1 MIIKIKSISLL
12 LMILFSVSVLAQN
25 KITVKGHVK
34 DVNDEPLIGVNVM
47 AVGTNAGVITDIDG
61 NFTIQAPA
69 NGTLKISYIGYKTQT
84 VKIGKGNLTVVL
96 KEDAEVLDEV
106 VVVGYGTMK
115 KSNLTGAVDQLKT
128 AKIMETRPVRNLAQ
142 GLQGQVAGLNIT
154 TTAAGGDPTGD
165 MDINIRGYTGVGET
179 KPPLIILDGVEI
191 TMTDFKA
198 INPLD
203 VESISLLK
211 DAASAAIY
219 GMKAAN
225 GVLLVTTKRGE
236 DKPLSVT
243 FRYQGKWNQL
253 MNAPESANSVRFLRL
268 LNYADRSSGGGY
280 SISQDF
286 LDAVDNTAIRPD
298 LYPAVSPHKDHPDR
312 WDDTYNQHGNTQW
325 YNALLDNVVY
335 SDQYNLSFSGGG
347 KTYNYYVSAGIN
359 KSNGMFKYGRDS
371 YTVYTISPKFTFQLN
386 KWMKFRFF
394 GDYSRSLSDKPYGD
408 DIETGGNWFHAIA
421 RIRPYLVDIDPNGV
435 PINMAG
441 SLDRA
446 GREKSRDDKMSYQGE
461 IEYTPFKG
469 MVIFIKGGYRENLH
483 DYQAVLKSNTTY
495 GPLGLVTTENK
506 SRISKNTINSDFY
519 NFNPYGV
526 YSFDLNDHT
535 HNFTITAG
543 LQFDRLRTKELNGNG
558 NLLQTE
564 SIPSIKGTYGTRGV
578 NDDIDQLTNIG
589 YFGRITYNYKERY
602 LFEINGRYDGTGR
615 YLKHNRWAFFPSAS
629 IGYLISNEKFFSPL
643 TKVVNSL
650 KFRASWG
657 MLSTPTETNIY
668 ENLNYVSP
676 DDSQYYFTGL
686 TESGKQAYVTAPDK
700 LVSSTA
706 TWSKPK
712 TIDLGVDVTL
722 FNRFTVVFDWYRRT
736 INKEIGPSKTYPNI
750 LGFNPPSTN
759 NTKSQTTGF
768 DLTLTYFGNIGKDIK
783 YNLRGTLSDY
793 KGKILAYD
801 NPTYTLGPILAEYYT
816 GKTQGEIWGYVT
828 DKMIKSESDI
838 THAPNQAYIYAG
850 ALRLGDIIY
859 QDLNGDGI
867 IDRGLSTLDDK
878 GDLTVIGNTTP
889 RYQYSFGGDIEW
901 KGLSLSVFFQGVG
914 KKDWMP
920 ATLALKEPPV
930 DNPVYFW
937 GGGSGAFQ
945 HAFFKDHYDAIY
957 RPEGTPD
964 IEGGPNP
971 NGWLPR
977 IYSSTESLK
986 NQQPQTR
993 YLQNAAYLRLKNI
1006 TIGYTFPRELLKKCY
1021 VQNLQISL
1029 SCDNVYT
1036 FHKMDVDFIDPE
1048 VALGNAKIYP
1058 MQRVFSVG
1066 ANITF

>member
-1 MIIKIKSISLL
+1 MI
-12 LMILFSVSVLAQN
+12 MMLFSVSVLAQ

-34 DVNDEPLIGVNVM
+34 DANDEPLIGVNVM
-47 AVGTNAGVITDIDG
+47 AVGTNTGVITDIDG
-61 NFTIQAPA
+61 NFTIQAPS
-69 NGTLKISYIGYKTQT
+69 NGELKVSYIGYKTQN
-84 VKIGKGNLTVVL
+84 VKVAGKGNLTIVL

-128 AKIMETRPVRNLAQ
+128 AKIMETRPVSNLAQ

-154 TTAAGGDPTGD
+154 TTTSGGDPTGD

-179 KPPLIILDGVEI
+179 KPPLIIVDGVEV
-191 TMTDFKA
+191 TMADFKS

-211 DAASAAIY
+211 DASSAAIY

-225 GVLLVTTKRGE
+225 GVLLVMTKRGE
-236 DKPLSVT
+236 DKPLSVS

-253 MNAPESANSVRFLRL
+253 MNAPEGANSVRFLRL
-268 LNYADRSSGGGY
+268 LNYADKSSGGGY

-286 LDAVDNTAIRPD
+286 LDLIDKTAVRPD
-298 LYPAVSPHKDHPDR
+298 LYPAVTPHADHPDR
-312 WDDTYNQHGNTQW
+312 WDETYNQRGNTQW

-347 KTYNYYVSAGIN
+347 KAFNYYVSGGIN
-359 KSNGMFKYGRDS
+359 KSNGMFKYGKDS
-371 YTVYTISPKFTFQLN
+371 YTVYTISPKFTFKMN
-386 KWMKFRFF
+386 KWLTFRFF
-394 GDYSRSLSDKPYGD
+394 GDYSRSLSDKPYGN
-408 DIETGGNWFHAIA
+408 DIDTGGNWFHAIA
-421 RIRPYLVDIDPNGV
+421 RIRPYIVAVDPNGV

-441 SLDRA
+441 SLARA
-446 GREKSRDDKMSYQGE
+446 GRETQRDDKLSYQGE
-461 IEYTPFKG
+461 VEYNPFKG
-469 MVIFIKGGYRENLH
+469 MTVFIKGGYRENVRE
-483 DYQAVLKSNTTY
+483 YQAVLKSNTTY
-495 GPLGLVTTENK
+495 GPLGLVSTDNK
-506 SRISKNTINSDFY
+506 SRISKNTLNTDFY
-519 NFNPYGV
+519 SFNPYGV

-535 HNFTITAG
+535 HNFTVTAG
-543 LQFDRLRTKELNGNG
+543 LQFDRTRAKAIDANA

-564 SIPSIKGTYGTRGV
+564 SIPSLGLTYGTKGV
-578 NDDIDQLTNIG
+578 KDKITQQTNIG

-602 LFEINGRYDGTGR
+602 LFEVNGRYDGTSQ
-615 YLKHNRWAFFPSAS
+615 YLKGNRWAFFPSAS
-629 IGYLISNEKFFSPL
+629 MGYLISNEPFFKPL
-643 TKVVNSL
+643 ERVVNSL
-650 KFRASWG
+650 KLRASWG
-657 MLSTPTETNIY
+657 MLSTPVETNIF
-668 ENLNYVSP
+668 NILDFVSP
-676 DDSQYYFTGL
+676 DDANYYFTGL
-686 TESGKQAYVTAPDK
+686 TESGKQAYVTSPGK
-700 LVSSTA
+700 IVSSNA
-706 TWSKPK
+706 TWSRPR
-712 TIDLGVDVTL
+712 TIDFGVDLTL
-722 FNRFTVVFDWYRRT
+722 FNRFTVVFDWYKRT
-736 INKEIGPSKTYPNI
+736 IDREIGPSKTYPNI
-750 LGFNPPSTN
+750 LGFTPPSTN

-768 DLTLTYFGNIGKDIK
+768 DLTLTYFGKIGKDIT
-783 YNLRGTLSDY
+783 YNLRGTLADY
-793 KGKILAYD
+793 RGEIVAYD
-801 NPTYTLGPILAEYYT
+801 NPTYSLGPVLSEYYS

-828 DKMIKSESDI
+828 DKMAKSESDL
-838 THAPNQAYIYAG
+838 THAPNQSYIYSG

-878 GDLTVIGNTTP
+878 GDLAIIGNTTP

-901 KGLSLSVFFQGVG
+901 KGLSVSVFFQGVG

-937 GGGSGAFQ
+937 GGGTGAFH
-945 HAFFKDHYDAIY
+945 HAFFKNHYEAIY
-957 RPEGTPD
+957 RPADTPD

-971 NGWLPR
+971 DGWLPR

-986 NQQPQTR
+986 NQQPQTE
-993 YLQNAAYLRLKNI
+993 YIQNAAYLRLKNI
-1006 TIGYTFPRELLKKCY
+1006 TVGYTFPRKLLDKCY
-1021 VQNLQISL
+1021 VQNLQVSV
-1029 SCDNVYT
+1029 SCDNVCT

>member
-1 MIIKIKSISLL
+1 MTIKLKSISLL
-12 LMILFSVSVLAQN
+12 MLIFFSVSVLAQN

-34 DVNDEPLIGVNVM
+34 DANDEPLIGVNVM
-47 AVGTNAGVITDIDG
+47 VVGANTGVITDINGD
-61 NFTIQAPA
+61 FTTQAPP
-69 NGTLKISYIGYKTQT
+69 NGELQVSYIGYKTQK
-84 VKIGKGNLTVVL
+84 VKVGKGDLTIVL

-154 TTAAGGDPTGD
+154 TTAAGGDPSGD

-179 KPPLIILDGVEI
+179 KPPLIIVDGVEV
-191 TMTDFKA
+191 TMSDFKS

-225 GVLLVTTKRGE
+225 GVLLVTSKRGD
-236 DKPLSVT
+236 DKPLAVT

-253 MNAPESANSVRFLRL
+253 MNAPVSANSVRFLRL
-268 LNYADRSSGGGY
+268 LNYADKSSGGAY

-286 LDAVDNTAIRPD
+286 LDLVDKTAIRPD
-298 LYPAVSPHKDHPDR
+298 LYPAVTPHKDYPDR
-312 WDDTYNQHGNTQW
+312 WGDTYNQHDNVQW
-325 YNALLDNVVY
+325 YNAVLDNVVY

-347 KTYNYYVSAGIN
+347 KLFNYYVSGGIN
-359 KSNGMFKYGRDS
+359 KSNGMFKYGKDS
-371 YTVYTISPKFTFQLN
+371 YTVYTISPKFTFNMN
-386 KWMKFRFF
+386 KWITFRFF
-394 GDYSRSLSDKPYGD
+394 GDYSRSLTDKPGGTEIGGD
-408 DIETGGNWFHAIA
+408 WFHNIA
-421 RIRPYLVDIDPNGV
+421 RIRPYLVAIDPNGV

-441 SLDRA
+441 ALARGGRA
-446 GREKSRDDKMSYQGE
+446 TTREDKLSYQGE
-461 IEYTPFKG
+461 IEYNPFKG
-469 MVIFIKGGYRENLH
+469 MTVFIKGGYRENV
-483 DYQAVLKSNTTY
+483 YEFQSVTKSNVTY
-495 GPLGLVTTENK
+495 GPLGPVPSENK
-506 SRISKNTINSDFY
+506 SSVTKNVTNTDFY
-519 NFNPYGV
+519 SFNPYAV
-526 YSFDLNDHT
+526 YAFDLKDHT

-543 LQFDRLRTKELNGNG
+543 LQFDRTRVKSINTSA

-564 SIPSIKGTYGTRGV
+564 SIPSLKLTYGTKG
-578 NDDIDQLTNIG
+578 LTDAITQQTNAG

-602 LFEINGRYDGTGR
+602 LFEVNGRYDGTSQ
-615 YLKHNRWAFFPSAS
+615 YLKNNRWAFFPSAS
-629 IGYLISNEKFFSPL
+629 MGYLISNENFFKPIE
-643 TKVVNSL
+643 KVVNSL

-657 MLSTPTETNIY
+657 MLSTPVETNIFD
-668 ENLNYVSP
+668 NLNFVSP
-676 DDSQYYFTGL
+676 DESSYYFTTL
-686 TESGKQAYVTAPDK
+686 TESGKQAYVNAPDK
-700 LVSSTA
+700 IVSYSA
-706 TWSKPK
+706 TWSRPQ
-712 TIDLGVDVTL
+712 TIDFGVDLTL
-722 FNRFTVVFDWYRRT
+722 FNRLTVVFDWYRRT
-736 INKEIGPSKTYPNI
+736 IDKEIGPSKTYPNI
-750 LGFNPPSTN
+750 LGFTAPSTN

-768 DLTLTYFGNIGKDIK
+768 DLTLTYFGKIGKDII

-793 KGKILAYD
+793 RGKIISYD
-801 NPTYTLGPILAEYYT
+801 NPTYTLGPILAEYYS
-816 GKTQGEIWGYVT
+816 GKNQGEIWGYVT
-828 DKMIKSESDI
+828 DKMARSESDL
-838 THAPNQAYIYAG
+838 THAPNQAYIYTG
-850 ALRLGDIIY
+850 SLRLGDIIY
-859 QDLNGDGI
+859 KDLNGDGV

-937 GGGSGAFQ
+937 GGGTGAFQ
-945 HAFFKDHYDAIY
+945 HAFFKDHYEAIY

-964 IEGGPNP
+964 IEGGSNP

-977 IYSSTESLK
+977 IYSSVESLK
-986 NQQPQTR
+986 NQQPQTG

-1006 TIGYTFPRELLKKCY
+1006 TIGYMFPKELLKKCF
-1021 VQNLQISL
+1021 VQNLQLSL

-1036 FHKMDVDFIDPE
+1036 FHKMDVNFIDPE
-1048 VALGNAKIYP
+1048 LAIGNAKIYP
-1058 MQRVFSVG
+1058 IQRVFSVG